1 MFFLTYL
8 YYKLLAVFFRRYFA
22 RKLPHASPDEVLQ
35 IQSRDAGRTIK
46 VHLYRNTSST
56 TSTSTPTPVLVNFHG
71 SGFIFPRH
79 GADDPFCRQ
88 MSRETDRTVLDVQY
102 RLAPEHPFPAALND
116 AEDVV
121 RWVLSQPDRFDLSRV
136 SLSGFSA
143 GGNFALAASATLF
156 PPETFHSVIAVYP
169 VVDIHTD
176 PGRKVPPD
184 TSGKAIPL
192 FMSNFFDACYT
203 HGAFDTRDPRI
214 SPLYASPD
222 RFPGRVMI
230 VTAACDSLAV
240 EAETLAQN
248 IAKEPGKEREV
259 VQVRMQACEH
269 GFDKRALPGS
279 VQWDAREKTYAMAGA
294 MLSR

>member
-8 YYKLLAVFFRRYFA
+8 YYKLLAVFLRRITV
-22 RKLPHASPDEVLQ
+22 RKTPEASPDEVLQ
-35 IQSRDAGRTIK
+35 IDSRDGGRTIK
-46 VHLYRNTSST
+46 VHLYRNASA
-56 TSTSTPTPVLVNFHG
+56 STSKPTPVLVNFHG
-71 SGFIFPRH
+71 SGFVFPLH
-79 GADDPFCRQ
+79 GSDDPYCRQ

-102 RLAPEHPFPAALND
+102 RLAPENPFPAALND

-121 RWVLSQPDRFDLSRV
+121 RWVLAQPDKFDLSRV

-143 GGNFALAASATLF
+143 GGNFVLAAAGNLF

-176 PGRKVPPD
+176 AALKVPPD

-192 FMSNFFDACYT
+192 FMSRFFDACYT
-203 HGAFDTRDPRI
+203 HGKYDTRDPRI
-214 SPLYASPD
+214 SPLYANPE
-222 RFPGRVMI
+222 RFPSRVMI
-230 VTAACDSLAV
+230 VTAACDNLAV
-240 EAETLAQN
+240 EAETLAHK
-248 IAKEPGKEREV
+248 IAKAPGKDREV
-259 VQVRMQACEH
+259 VQVRMQGCNHA
-269 GFDKRALPGS
+269 FDKRALPGT